1 MMDLLNTSEAA
12 RYVRLG
18 ERKLYELVAEGA
30 IPCTKVTGKWLFP
43 RDELDRWLRSGL
55 TRPAGMVDT
64 DPPPIV
70 GGSQDSLLEW
80 ALRESGSGL
89 ATLTEGTA
97 SGVRRLLRG
106 EVIAAAIHYHS
117 DAEDAA
123 TDANIAVVKASA
135 ALHDAVLVG
144 FARREQG
151 LLLQPGNPKKLHSVA
166 DVLAAGAT
174 MAVRQPGAGAQM
186 LFDVLMERANIKQR
200 DLKRLEPPCLT
211 GPDLAAAVRSGQ
223 ADCGIATRAAA
234 KSAGLDFEP
243 LLFENFD
250 LLMRQRSYFQPP
262 IQALMGF
269 IGESRLRQRAADLTG
284 YDVTPAGKIRY
295 AR

>member
-1 MMDLLNTSEAA
+1 MDLLNTSEAA
-12 RYVRLG
+12 RYIRLG
-18 ERKLYELVAEGA
+18 ERKLYELVAAGA

-43 RDELDRWLRSGL
+43 REELDRWLRSGL
-55 TRPAGMVDT
+55 TRPAGMT
-64 DPPPIV
+64 EGDPPPIV

-89 ATLTEGTA
+89 ATLTEGTE
-97 SGVRRLLRG
+97 SGVRRLVRG
-106 EVIAAAIHYHS
+106 EVIAAAIHFHS
-117 DAEDAA
+117 DSTDAA
-123 TDANIAVVKASA
+123 ADANIAAVQANA

-151 LLLQPGNPKKLHSVA
+151 LLLPPGNPRNLHSIA

-186 LFDVLMERANIKQR
+186 LFDVLLKRAGIKER

-211 GPDLAAAVRSGQ
+211 GPDLAAAVRSAQ

-262 IQALMGF
+262 VQAL
-269 IGESRLRQRAADLTG
+269 IALTAANRLKLRAADLTG
-284 YDVTPAGKIRY
+284 YDMSPAGKIRF

>member
-1 MMDLLNTSEAA
+1 MDLLNTSEAA
-12 RYVRLG
+12 GYIRLG
-18 ERKLYELVAEGA
+18 ERKLYELVAAGA

-55 TRPAGMVDT
+55 TRPAGMT
-64 DPPPIV
+64 EGDPPPIV

-89 ATLTEGTA
+89 ATLAEGTE

-106 EVIAAAIHYHS
+106 EIVAAAIHFHCDS
-117 DAEDAA
+117 EDTAV
-123 TDANIAVVKASA
+123 DANVAAAQANAV
-135 ALHDAVLVG
+135 LHDAVLVG
-144 FARREQG
+144 FVRREQG
-151 LLLQPGNPKKLHSVA
+151 LLLPPGNPKSLHSVA
-166 DVLAAGAT
+166 DVLSSGAT

-186 LFDVLMERANIKQR
+186 LLEVLLKRAGIDARGLN
-200 DLKRLEPPCLT
+200 RLEPPCLT

-234 KSAGLDFEP
+234 RSAGLDFEP
-243 LLFENFD
+243 LLWENFD

-262 IQALMGF
+262 MQALIGLA
-269 IGESRLRQRAADLTG
+269 GESRLKRRAADLTG
-284 YDVTPAGKIRY
+284 YDVTSAGKIRY

>member
-1 MMDLLNTSEAA
+1 MELLNTSEAA
-12 RYVRLG
+12 RYIRLG
-18 ERKLYELVAEGA
+18 ERKLYELVADGA

-43 RDELDRWLRSGL
+43 REELDRWLRSDL
-55 TRPAGMVDT
+55 TRPAGMAAT

-89 ATLTEGTA
+89 ATLTEGTE

-106 EVIAAAIHYHS
+106 EVVAAAIHYHS
-117 DAEDAA
+117 DSEDAA
-123 TDANIAVVKASA
+123 SDANVAALRANA

-151 LLLQPGNPKKLHSVA
+151 LLLQPGNPKNLHSVA
-166 DVLAAGAT
+166 DVLAKRAT

-186 LFDVLMERANIKQR
+186 LFDVLLKRADIKAR
-200 DLKRLEPPCLT
+200 DLNRLDPPCLT

-262 IQALMGF
+262 MQALLGL
-269 IGESRLRQRAADLTG
+269 IGERRLKQRADDLTG
-284 YDVTPAGKIRY
+284 YDVTPAGKIRH